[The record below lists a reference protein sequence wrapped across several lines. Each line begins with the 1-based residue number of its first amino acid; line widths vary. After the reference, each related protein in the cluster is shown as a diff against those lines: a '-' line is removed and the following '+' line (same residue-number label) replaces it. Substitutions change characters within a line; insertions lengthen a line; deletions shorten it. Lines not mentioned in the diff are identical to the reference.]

1 MISIAY
7 ISVITCD
14 ETISVADIIS
24 AKMTNTIGKYVSINY
39 DEEKSK
45 I

>member
-7 ISVITCD
+7 TSVITCD
-14 ETISVADIIS
+14 ETISVADIVL
-24 AKMTNTIGKYVSINY
+24 AKMTNTIGTNVSVNY
-39 DEEKSK
+39 DDEKSK

>member
-7 ISVITCD
+7 TSVITCD
-14 ETISVADIIS
+14 ETISVADIVS
-24 AKMTNTIGKYVSINY
+24 AKMTNTIGTNVSVNY
-39 DEEKSK
+39 DDEKSK